1 MIVGPLAALV
11 LVACALA
18 WSSFDLV
25 RKLLLEDVEPMPLVF
40 ALTGLQTPV
49 MLAWFLVAG
58 GHAGE
63 GLPQAGYLL
72 PALASV
78 AINVVANV
86 LFVVAI
92 QVSPLSVTIPLLSLT
107 PVFTT
112 LLAVPMLGE
121 VPGPFQEAGIALVVI
136 GAFAL
141 HARPGEGPGGVG
153 SLRELLRAF
162 LHEPGSRM
170 MVAVAFLWSLGPPLD
185 KMAIRAS
192 STAFHAFVLSG
203 GVTVGLF
210 VVLAARGRLG
220 EVRSAGRRPG
230 LLIVA
235 FLVSAAALALQLVA
249 IRMVLVSLVE
259 TVKRG
264 LGNVAAAAIGRGVFG
279 ERVGWWQW
287 VSVAVMAA
295 GVALI
300 LLR

>member
-1 MIVGPLAALV
+1 MVVGPFAALV

-49 MLAWFLVAG
+49 MLAWFLLAG

-78 AINVVANV
+78 ALNVVANV

-121 VPGPFQEAGIALVVI
+121 VPGPFQEAGIALVVV
-136 GAFAL
+136 GAFGL
-141 HARPGEGPGGVG
+141 HARPGDGRSP
-153 SLRELLRAF
+153 RELLRAF
-162 LHEPGSRM
+162 FHERGSRM
-170 MVAVAFLWSLGPPLD
+170 MVVVAFLWSLGPPLD

-192 STAFHAFVLSG
+192 STSFHALVLSG
-203 GVTVGLF
+203 GVAVGLF

-220 EVRSAGRRPG
+220 EVRRAARRPR

-264 LGNVAAAAIGRGVFG
+264 LGNVAAAGIGRWVFG

-287 VSVAVMAA
+287 AAVAVMAA

-300 LLR
+300 LLP

>member
-1 MIVGPLAALV
+1 MVVGPFAALV

-40 ALTGLQTPV
+40 ALTALQTPV
-49 MLAWFLVAG
+49 MLAWFLLAG
-58 GHAGE
+58 GLGGE
-63 GLPQAGYLL
+63 GLPEDGYLL

-92 QVSPLSVTIPLLSLT
+92 QVSPLSVTVPLLSLT

-121 VPGPFQEAGIALVVI
+121 VPGPFQEAGIALVVV

-141 HARPGEGPGGVG
+141 HARPGDGRGP
-153 SLRELLRAF
+153 RELLRAF
-162 LHEPGSRM
+162 LHERGSRM

-192 STAFHAFVLSG
+192 STAFHALVLSG
-203 GVTVGLF
+203 GVAAGLF

-220 EVRSAGRRPG
+220 EVRRAARRPR

-264 LGNVAAAAIGRGVFG
+264 LGNVAAAGVGRWVFG

-287 VSVAVMAA
+287 GAVAVMAA

-300 LLR
+300 LLP

>member
-18 WSSFDLV
+18 WSSFDWV
-25 RKLLLEDVEPMPLVF
+25 RKVLLEDVEPMPLVF

-49 MLAWFLVAG
+49 MLAWFVVAG

-63 GLPQAGYLL
+63 GLPEAGYLL

-121 VPGPFQEAGIALVVI
+121 VPGHYQEIGIALVVI

-141 HARPGEGPGGVG
+141 HARPERGMGP
-153 SLRELLRAF
+153 RHALRAF
-162 LHEPGSRM
+162 LHERGSWM
-170 MVAVAFLWSLGPPLD
+170 MAVVAFLWSLGPPLD

-192 STAFHAFVLSG
+192 STSFHALFLSG
-203 GVTVGLF
+203 GVATGLF
-210 VVLAARGRLG
+210 VVLLVRGRLW
-220 EVRSAGRRPG
+220 EVRQAGRRPA
-230 LLIVA
+230 LLVVA
-235 FLVSAAALALQLVA
+235 FLISAAALALQLIA

-264 LGNVAAAAIGRGVFG
+264 LGNVAAAGIGRWVFR

-287 VSVAVMAA
+287 VAVAVMAG

-300 LLR
+300 LLP